1 MSLPPESNDEGAPS
15 GVYFPAYLS
24 TLAAVKTTVEEL
36 EDNKVKLSVEVE
48 AQEFEVE
55 VEKAFKKIA
64 RDVRMPG
71 FRKGKVPR
79 KVLEARFG
87 TGVARGQALE
97 DSIPDFFL
105 SAISDHEVDMISPP
119 EYDITSGME
128 DGDVVFDAV
137 VEVRPSVA
145 IGDYHGMRVE
155 IPAPEPTEEE
165 IQERID
171 SFLGQFGELAS
182 VERAAIDGD
191 TATVDIETNYD
202 GEAVEGLTAS
212 DYSYRVGSGGVVAE
226 LDDNLTGANI
236 GDVLEFDADHPDPDE
251 DGQLSFKVEIKDI
264 QEQVLPELDDEVVS
278 NATDFATADEYRA
291 DLEKQMQQGKAAQS
305 NNLWREKAAEALGAL
320 VDEDP
325 PTALVDTEVR
335 NQVEDM
341 ARRLQQSGIGFETY
355 LQMMGQSVEDMFEQM
370 REPAAQSVK
379 VDQALRALA
388 AAEGLTATDEDV
400 DEEFSNLAE
409 GTGIPVD
416 DLREQ
421 ISTKNQ
427 LMLFRAD
434 ISKRKAVDWLLE
446 RVEVVDEDGNT
457 IDKDALEVAATPL
470 EEDPDD
476 ADHDNGEEE

>member
-1 MSLPPESNDEGAPS
+1 V
-15 GVYFPAYLS
+15 VYFVAYLS

-36 EDNKVKLSVEVE
+36 EANKVKLSVEVE

-105 SAISDHEVDMISPP
+105 TAIGEHEVDMIGPP
-119 EYDITSGME
+119 EYDITSGM
-128 DGDVVFDAV
+128 DQGDVVFDAV
-137 VEVRPSVA
+137 VEVRPSVEIA
-145 IGDYHGMRVE
+145 DYHGMRVE

-165 IQERID
+165 IEERIT
-171 SFLGQFGELAS
+171 SFLAQFGELAS
-182 VERAAIDGD
+182 VERAAVDGD

-212 DYSYRVGSGGVVAE
+212 DYSYRIGSAGVVAE
-226 LDDNLTGANI
+226 LDDNLTGASI
-236 GDVLEFDADHPDPDE
+236 GDVLEFEAEHPDPDE

-264 QEQVLPELDDEVVS
+264 QEQVLPDLDDEVVS
-278 NATDFATADEYRA
+278 NATDFATAAEYRA
-291 DLEKQMQQGKAAQS
+291 DVEKQMLQGKASQS
-305 NNLWREKAAEALGAL
+305 DSLWREKAAEALGAL
-320 VDEDP
+320 VDQDP
-325 PTALVDTEVR
+325 PAALVDTEVR

-341 ARRLQQSGIGFETY
+341 ARRLQQSGIGFEMY
-355 LQMMGQSVEDMFEQM
+355 LQMMGQTVEDMFEQM
-370 REPAAQSVK
+370 REPASQSVK

-388 AAEGLTATDEDV
+388 TAEGLDATDQDV
-400 DEEFSNLAE
+400 HDEFSNLAE
-409 GTGIPVD
+409 GTGIPVEQ
-416 DLREQ
+416 LREQ

-457 IDKDALEVAATPL
+457 IDKEALEAAATP
-470 EEDPDD
+470 P
-476 ADHDNGEEE
+476 EEEE